1 MDMSS
6 SSSSRMTPKNPMLTA
21 LILCY
26 FQVGG
31 DGRPVHFAPILAGR
45 ATARYTGYVYGFK
58 WRMSKLNTWR
68 WGEKNKEN
76 QRPYSYT
83 HKSYLLKKVWD
94 FTVIAR
100 WRIKKGETFAKQL
113 CQRDPKRCHCRDLPG
128 SLDHKYQYQEI
139 SSCSVYFKM
148 KMFKQETMK
157 ISKRH
162 APISRASYTS
172 LAPLVTPPVELLHE
186 STVHPREED
195 SMETPPE
202 SRGRRSCGACSRPT
216 PLRLLQGR
224 SPVSSTMAPRSTSSS
239 SSTETPPRL
248 WAGPPRTIPQKASLG
263 LSESA
268 KLMAMGSASM
278 LRGRPN
284 WTRAKSW
291 ILYLLLPGGH
301 VGEATLTLSRSKEA
315 KSTPED
321 RKDPRDMSD
330 STSLLDR
337 HAICGRRQREHV
349 DNTAPMLVKDA
360 LCSGRG
366 AASDWDMKATSAH
379 TTTLMSSD
387 TLATPS
393 RLEQQGSQHETTT
406 RGDITTLPTQAA
418 TQDQHSEC
426 GSFSG
431 VHLSKPRPLGQASG
445 GHGCTRLSP
454 RSSNDGHIS
463 TASSPGVATSSHG
476 VTSTVQL
483 LGTRVLSVQPRAI
496 FRTSTHVYHGYTDAN
511 HCKET
516 PPGDRQSGGD
526 YSLVRPGAA
535 RPGAAR
541 PSAEDHHATHDYTSH
556 LLCGASAEATPL
568 RSF

>member
-1 MDMSS
+1 MEMSS
-6 SSSSRMTPKNPMLTA
+6 NFNLKMTPRSPVLTA
-21 LILCY
+21 LILYY

-31 DGRPVHFAPILAGR
+31 EGQPVHFAPILAGR
-45 ATARYTGYVYGFK
+45 PTARYTGYVYGFK

-76 QRPYSYT
+76 QCPYSYT
-83 HKSYLLKKVWD
+83 HKSYMLNKVWD
-94 FTVIAR
+94 FTVFAS
-100 WRIKKGETFAKQL
+100 WRIKKGETLRTL
-113 CQRDPKRCHCRDLPG
+113 CA
-128 SLDHKYQYQEI
+128 SEI
-139 SSCSVYFKM
+139 SSDVTAVTLCLDPLTISISSTKKTSFGSVYFIIMKM
-148 KMFKQETMK
+148 KMLEQETTRR
-157 ISKRH
+157 ISKKH

-172 LAPLVTPPVELLHE
+172 LALLVTPPVELLHE

-202 SRGRRSCGACSRPT
+202 SRGRRSSGARSRPT
-216 PLRLLQGR
+216 PLRLLQGWP
-224 SPVSSTMAPRSTSSS
+224 PVSPPTAPRSTSSS

-248 WAGPPRTIPQKASLG
+248 RALYSLYSRTIPQKASFG

-268 KLMAMGSASM
+268 KLIATGSAST

-284 WTRAKSW
+284 WIRAKSW

-301 VGEATLTLSRSKEA
+301 VGEATLTFSRSKEA
-315 KSTPED
+315 KSIPED
-321 RKDPRDMSD
+321 RMDPRDMSD
-330 STSLLDR
+330 STSLLDK

-349 DNTAPMLVKDA
+349 DNTEPMLGKDA
-360 LCSGRG
+360 LYSGRG
-366 AASDWDMKATSAH
+366 AASDWDMKAASAH

-387 TLATPS
+387 TSATPS
-393 RLEQQGSQHETTT
+393 RLEQPGSPHETTML
-406 RGDITTLPTQAA
+406 GDTTTLPTNAN

-431 VHLSKPRPLGQASG
+431 GYFGKPGPMGQAHG

-454 RSSNDGHIS
+454 RRSNDEHNS
-463 TASSPGVATSSHG
+463 TTSSHG
-476 VTSTVQL
+476 VMATVL
-483 LGTRVLSVQPRAI
+483 LPETI
-496 FRTSTHVYHGYTDAN
+496 FRTSTHVYQGHTEAN

-516 PPGDRQSGGD
+516 PPSDRQSGGD

-541 PSAEDHHATHDYTSH
+541 PSAEEHHATHDYTSH
-556 LLCGASAEATPL
+556 QRCGAPAEATPL